1 MSTCRWC
8 TPGAFDTTEFLKNYA
23 SKRLSPEDLE
33 GSNDDLCYCLEC
45 VVEYHKAREELPG
58 LHEVTT
64 ALTPVL
70 AEQEALEDCCS
81 PGGWFAQMLWFIGF
95 WKWGMMLFN
104 CLLFYIEL
112 QRADCRIGRP
122 FCFVF
127 IQNSEN

>member
-58 LHEVTT
+58 LHEVIK
-64 ALTPVL
+64 ALASVF
-70 AEQEALEDCCS
+70 AEREALEDCRRGFCA
-81 PGGWFAQMLWFIGF
+81 PAQGRGLCRCCG
-95 WKWGMMLFN
+95 
-104 CLLFYIEL
+104 LL
-112 QRADCRIGRP
+112 
-122 FCFVF
+122 VF
-127 IQNSEN
+127 GNGE